1 MKNLSPTL
9 DCSKVRRAAI
19 YRKAATIIEEQI
31 ENGDKCSGACGAI
44 RQAEG
49 KDRLRECRHLA
60 PFCKV
65 FKANGDDFIWEFTD
79 EEHQARALA
88 ERILAHPMTA
98 ALKAGKELD
107 DATIA
112 SFLDRSDGD
121 KHE

>member
-1 MKNLSPTL
+1 MAIDYEKASKDFDEIPALSGG
-9 DCSKVRRAAI
+9 RRCGVQWAPWM
-19 YRKAATIIEEQI
+19 
-31 ENGDKCSGACGAI
+31 GDWFTSWSP
-44 RQAEG
+44 RNSNNHAEG
-49 KDRLRECRHLA
+49 
-60 PFCKV
+60 P
-65 FKANGDDFIWEFTD
+65 WE
-79 EEHQARALA
+79 HWVALA